1 MNVVS
6 YSPQKPFDSF
16 FRECYY
22 IHINKEK
29 ANRRIP
35 VIDDCCYD
43 FVFFKE
49 AKGVFYF
56 GVEHDSVPIRSKVF
70 TIHDV
75 TPPYRFEAAE
85 SLTFFTI
92 KLQPWTN
99 AYFFSILKESGVVD
113 IGDFNTNLISFHE
126 QIFRTHKVEEKFT
139 LADKLMTQN
148 MPELTSSMALVRDLC
163 EYIYAKQGKVTVNE
177 LSHQF
182 ERSRQ
187 YLGKTFKKEVMY
199 SLKRFIIT
207 VRILDL
213 VKFKQRN
220 PDVSLTEL
228 CYQYGYFDQPHFIND
243 FKRVCGIP
251 PLEFFNNLPEFMLR
265 HQ

>member
-6 YSPQKPFDSF
+6 YCPQKPFDLF

-49 AKGVFYF
+49 AKGVFHF
-56 GVEHDSVPIRSKVF
+56 GDDDDSLPIRSKVF

-75 TPPYRFEAAE
+75 VPPYRIEAAE

-113 IGDFNTNLISFHE
+113 ISDFNTNLISFHE
-126 QIFRTHKVEEKFT
+126 QIFRTHTVEEKFT
-139 LADKLMTQN
+139 LADKFMTQN
-148 MPELTSSMALVRDLC
+148 MPELTSSMVLVRDLF
-163 EYIYAKQGKVTVNE
+163 EYIYAEQGKVTVNE
-177 LSHQF
+177 LSGQF

-187 YLGKTFKKEVMY
+187 YLGKIFKKEVLY
-199 SLKRFIIT
+199 SLKQFIIT

-220 PDVSLTEL
+220 PDISLTEL

-243 FKRVCGIP
+243 FKKVCGVAP
-251 PLEFFNNLPEFMLR
+251 QQFFNNLPEFLMR